1 LLLRTTL
8 IFAPALL
15 LTRVSALLLLV
26 IATRLISQT
35 EYGLLTLVVT
45 IGEMT
50 DIAVSNWLRV
60 GFLRLGGK
68 NEVSRG
74 SFMLAAKVVI
84 GTMPLALLISAA
96 AAAIVVPER
105 WGAFALAVG
114 AYLLVGMIG
123 RFGLTVLQMQ
133 QRNVAYSMLE
143 ALRAALQFVLPV
155 VTMVLF
161 HGSSFLVVSLSSS
174 LGALIAAL
182 AACAIAIRGIV
193 AGPAR
198 FSYRELFAIGVPM
211 IVLAVFGFGLNSAE
225 RILLKLDYDAAA
237 VAVFAAA
244 YALARQPIDLVAN
257 AVNTGGFPE
266 LVSRFDRDGPRAA
279 GAFLGQQMALMLR
292 LSLPVVALLVALSG
306 EITQIVLP
314 PSYQGHLTLLF
325 PIVGCGVVA
334 ANLMSF
340 VFVNIIHAHKRPWLL
355 IFSSLPGSVATIA
368 LSLLLIPPLAE
379 IGAAL
384 ALLGGAV
391 VGLGATVAVTQRLTP
406 VPVPWRDIGLSVAI
420 AAAAGVAAALGAA
433 AMGESWAIVRLVA
446 GGLAGGAI
454 FLGGNSLVHP
464 EATRQLARK
473 LRGRLGMA

>member
-60 GFLRLGGK
+60 GFLRLGGQQ
-68 NEVSRG
+68 VSRG
-74 SFMLAAKVVI
+74 SFMQAGRVVAAS
-84 GTMPLALLISAA
+84 MPVAFLIAAGAA
-96 AAAIVVPER
+96 ALVVPER
-105 WGAFALAVG
+105 WSAFTLAVG
-114 AYLLVGMIG
+114 VYLLVGMIG

-143 ALRAALQFVLPV
+143 TLRAVLQYVLPV

-198 FSYRELFAIGVPM
+198 FTYRELFAIGVPM

-266 LVSRFDRDGPRAA
+266 LVSRFDRDGPKAA
-279 GAFLGQQMALMLR
+279 GAFLGQQLALMLR
-292 LSLPVVALLVALSG
+292 LSLPVVALLVALGG
-306 EITQIVLP
+306 EITRVVLP

-334 ANLMSF
+334 GNLMSF

-368 LSLLLIPPLAE
+368 LSVLLIPPLAE
-379 IGAAL
+379 TGAAL
-384 ALLGGAV
+384 ALFGGAV

-406 VPVPWRDIGLSVAI
+406 VPVPWRDIGLSVVI
-420 AAAAGVAAALGAA
+420 ATASGVAAALGAA
-433 AMGESWAIVRLVA
+433 AMGESWAIVRLMA
-446 GGLAGGAI
+446 GGLAGGVA
-454 FLGGNSLVHP
+454 FLGCNSLVYP

-473 LRGRLGMA
+473 LAGRLGMA

>member
-1 LLLRTTL
+1 MLLRTTL

-15 LTRVSALLLLV
+15 LTRISALLLLV

-50 DIAVSNWLRV
+50 DVAVSNWLRV

-74 SFMLAAKVVI
+74 SFMLAAKVVV
-84 GTMPLALLISAA
+84 GTMPVALLIAA
-96 AAAIVVPER
+96 GAAAIVVPER
-105 WGAFALAVG
+105 WSAFALAVG
-114 AYLLVGMIG
+114 VYLLVGMIG

-133 QRNVAYSMLE
+133 QRNVTYSMLE
-143 ALRAALQFVLPV
+143 TLRAALQFVLPV
-155 VTMVLF
+155 VTMVLL
-161 HGSSFLVVSLSSS
+161 HGSSFLAVSLSSS
-174 LGALIAAL
+174 LGALLAAL
-182 AACAIAIRGIV
+182 AACAVAGRAIV

-198 FSYRELFAIGVPM
+198 FTYRELFAIGVPM

-237 VAVFAAA
+237 VAVFAAV

-266 LVSRFDRDGPRAA
+266 LVSRFDGEGPKAA

-292 LSLPVVALLVALSG
+292 LTLPVLALLIALNG

-314 PSYQGHLTLLF
+314 RSYQGNIGLLF

-340 VFVNIIHAHKRPWLL
+340 VFINIIHAHKRPWLL
-355 IFSSLPGSVATIA
+355 IFSYLPGSVATVG
-368 LSLLLIPPLAE
+368 LSLLLIPRLAE
-379 IGAAL
+379 TGAAL
-384 ALLGGAV
+384 ALAGGAIF
-391 VGLGATVAVTQRLTP
+391 GLAATIAVTERLTP
-406 VPVPWRDIGLSVAI
+406 VPVPWRDIGLSVMI
-420 AAAAGVAAALGAA
+420 AAASGVAAALGAA
-433 AMGESWAIVRLVA
+433 ATGESWAIVRLVA
-446 GGLAGGAI
+446 GGVAGGAV
-454 FLGGNSLVHP
+454 FLGCNCLLYP
-464 EATRQLARK
+464 EVTRQLARK
-473 LRGRLGMA
+473 LAGRLGMA

>member
-1 LLLRTTL
+1 
-8 IFAPALL
+8 
-15 LTRVSALLLLV
+15 
-26 IATRLISQT
+26 
-35 EYGLLTLVVT
+35 
-45 IGEMT
+45 M
-50 DIAVSNWLRV
+50 
-60 GFLRLGGK
+60 
-68 NEVSRG
+68 
-74 SFMLAAKVVI
+74 
-84 GTMPLALLISAA
+84 
-96 AAAIVVPER
+96 
-105 WGAFALAVG
+105 
-114 AYLLVGMIG
+114 
-123 RFGLTVLQMQ
+123 
-133 QRNVAYSMLE
+133 
-143 ALRAALQFVLPV
+143 
-155 VTMVLF
+155 
-161 HGSSFLVVSLSSS
+161 VSLSSS
-174 LGALIAAL
+174 VGALIAAL
-182 AACAIAIRGIV
+182 LACAIAMRGIV
-193 AGPAR
+193 AGPPR
-198 FSYRELFAIGVPM
+198 FTYRELFAIGVPM

-266 LVSRFDRDGPRAA
+266 LVSRFDRDGPKAA

-306 EITQIVLP
+306 EITQVVLP

-334 ANLMSF
+334 GNLMSF

-379 IGAAL
+379 TGAAL

-406 VPVPWRDIGLSVAI
+406 VPVPWRDIGLSVVI
-420 AAAAGVAAALGAA
+420 ATASGVAAALGAA
-433 AMGESWAIVRLVA
+433 AMGESWAIVRLMA
-446 GGLAGGAI
+446 GGLAGGVA
-454 FLGGNSLVHP
+454 FLGCNSLVYP

-473 LRGRLGMA
+473 LAGRLGMA

>member
-60 GFLRLGGK
+60 GFLRLGGQQ
-68 NEVSRG
+68 VSRG
-74 SFMLAAKVVI
+74 SFMQAGRVVAAS
-84 GTMPLALLISAA
+84 MPVAFLIAAGAA
-96 AAAIVVPER
+96 ALVVPER
-105 WGAFALAVG
+105 WSAFTLAVG
-114 AYLLVGMIG
+114 VYLLVGMIG

-133 QRNVAYSMLE
+133 QRTVAYSMLE
-143 ALRAALQFVLPV
+143 TLRAVLQFVLPV
-155 VTMVLF
+155 VTMVLL

-182 AACAIAIRGIV
+182 AACTIAFRGIV
-193 AGPAR
+193 IGAAR
-198 FSYRELFAIGVPM
+198 FTYRELFAIGVPM

-266 LVSRFDRDGPRAA
+266 LVSRFDRDGPKAA

-292 LSLPVVALLVALSG
+292 LSLPVVALLVALGG
-306 EITQIVLP
+306 EITRVVLP

-334 ANLMSF
+334 GNLMSF

-379 IGAAL
+379 TGAAL

-406 VPVPWRDIGLSVAI
+406 VPVPWRDIGLSVVI
-420 AAAAGVAAALGAA
+420 ATASGVAAALGAA
-433 AMGESWAIVRLVA
+433 AMGESWAIVRLMA
-446 GGLAGGAI
+446 GGLAGGVA
-454 FLGGNSLVHP
+454 FLGCNSLVYP

-473 LRGRLGMA
+473 LAGRLGMA

>member
-1 LLLRTTL
+1 LLLRATL

-15 LTRVSALLLLV
+15 LTRLSALLLLV

-50 DIAVSNWLRV
+50 DVAVSNWLRV

-68 NEVSRG
+68 NDVSRG
-74 SFMLAAKVVI
+74 SFRLAAQVVV
-84 GTMPLALLISAA
+84 GTMPVALLIAA
-96 AAAIVVPER
+96 GAAAIVVPER
-105 WGAFALAVG
+105 WGAFTLAVG
-114 AYLLVGMIG
+114 AYLIVGMVG

-133 QRNVAYSMLE
+133 QRNVAYSVVE
-143 ALRAALQFVLPV
+143 TLRAVLQFVLPV
-155 VTMVLF
+155 VTMVLL
-161 HGSSFLVVSLSSS
+161 HGSSFLVVSLSST

-182 AACAIAIRGIV
+182 LACAIALRGIV
-193 AGPAR
+193 AGPPR
-198 FSYRELFAIGVPM
+198 FTYRELFAIGVPM
-211 IVLAVFGFGLNSAE
+211 IVLAVVGFGLNSAE
-225 RILLKLDYDAAA
+225 RVLLKLDYDAAA

-266 LVSRFDRDGPRAA
+266 LVSRFDREGPEAA

-292 LSLPVVALLVALSG
+292 LSLPVVALLVALGG
-306 EITQIVLP
+306 EITRIVLP
-314 PSYQGHLTLLF
+314 PSYQGHVTLLF
-325 PIVGCGVVA
+325 PIVGCGVIA

-355 IFSSLPGSVATIA
+355 ISSSLPGSVATIG

-379 IGAAL
+379 TGAAL
-384 ALLGGAV
+384 ALLGGAI
-391 VGLGATVAVTQRLTP
+391 VGLAATVVVTERLTP
-406 VPVPWRDIGLSVAI
+406 VPVPWRDIGVSVVI
-420 AAAAGVAAALGAA
+420 AAASGVAAALGAA
-433 AMGESWAIVRLVA
+433 AMGDSAAIIRLVA
-446 GGLAGGAI
+446 GGLAGGAV
-454 FLGGNSLVHP
+454 FLGGNSLIYP

-473 LRGRLGMA
+473 LAGRLGMA

>member
-266 LVSRFDRDGPRAA
+266 LVSRFDRGGGGRGGGAGGRGDGGELGDRPAGGGRPRWRRHLPRRQFARPPGGDAAACPQAARAA
-279 GAFLGQQMALMLR
+279 RHGLEPFMFRLNQNMGSKPLFCRVSEPQNRCHFCRKRSGRHRYPVGA
-292 LSLPVVALLVALSG
+292 
-306 EITQIVLP
+306 
-314 PSYQGHLTLLF
+314 
-325 PIVGCGVVA
+325 
-334 ANLMSF
+334 
-340 VFVNIIHAHKRPWLL
+340 
-355 IFSSLPGSVATIA
+355 
-368 LSLLLIPPLAE
+368 
-379 IGAAL
+379 
-384 ALLGGAV
+384 
-391 VGLGATVAVTQRLTP
+391 
-406 VPVPWRDIGLSVAI
+406 
-420 AAAAGVAAALGAA
+420 
-433 AMGESWAIVRLVA
+433 
-446 GGLAGGAI
+446 
-454 FLGGNSLVHP
+454 
-464 EATRQLARK
+464 
-473 LRGRLGMA
+473 

>member
-1 LLLRTTL
+1 VAFL
-8 IFAPALL
+8 I
-15 LTRVSALLLLV
+15 
-26 IATRLISQT
+26 
-35 EYGLLTLVVT
+35 
-45 IGEMT
+45 
-50 DIAVSNWLRV
+50 
-60 GFLRLGGK
+60 
-68 NEVSRG
+68 
-74 SFMLAAKVVI
+74 AA
-84 GTMPLALLISAA
+84 GAA
-96 AAAIVVPER
+96 ALVVPER
-105 WGAFALAVG
+105 WSAFTLAVG
-114 AYLLVGMIG
+114 VYLLVGMIG

-143 ALRAALQFVLPV
+143 TLRAVLQFVLPV

-198 FSYRELFAIGVPM
+198 FTYRELFAIGVPM

-266 LVSRFDRDGPRAA
+266 LVSRFDRDGPKAA

-292 LSLPVVALLVALSG
+292 LSLPVVALLVALGG
-306 EITQIVLP
+306 EITRVVLP

-334 ANLMSF
+334 GNLMSF

-379 IGAAL
+379 TGAAL
-384 ALLGGAV
+384 ALFGGAV

-406 VPVPWRDIGLSVAI
+406 VPVPWRDIGLSVVI
-420 AAAAGVAAALGAA
+420 ATASGVAAALGAA
-433 AMGESWAIVRLVA
+433 AMGESWAIVRLMA
-446 GGLAGGAI
+446 GGLAGGVA
-454 FLGGNSLVHP
+454 FLGCNSLVYP

-473 LRGRLGMA
+473 LAGRLGMA